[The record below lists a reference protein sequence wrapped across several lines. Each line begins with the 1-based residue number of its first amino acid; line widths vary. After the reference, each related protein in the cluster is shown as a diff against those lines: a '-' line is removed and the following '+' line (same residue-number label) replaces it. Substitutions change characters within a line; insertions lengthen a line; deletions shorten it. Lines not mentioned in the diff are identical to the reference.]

1 MRLKR
6 SLMFCKTERQL
17 STLHFILLIFVIL
30 CAVLLCAMLSITTV
44 ADIPTAEAAE
54 GDMIYWGVTEDNRLI
69 ISTNE
74 SYVNSYVVDGQ
85 QGSFASDT
93 NFTIALI
100 PWNSYKSAI
109 TDIQVESG
117 VKPKSTGYWFD
128 GCSNATS
135 FDLSGLDTSSVT
147 TMTNMFKN
155 CSKIESLDLSYFN
168 TTSVQTMSE
177 MFSGCSSLKSVDLT
191 SFNTGSTVNFNQMFD
206 GCNTLESLDLSKFE
220 IVGFLTTVTYM
231 LNGCS
236 NLKTIVLPT
245 TIERRLD
252 LPGMFWDGSQNIN
265 SVSANTELTGKTLFR
280 HDPHNYVDGVCSL
293 CGDIQPIYWG
303 VTAGNKLIISTEYSD
318 VNREI
323 DGIPSSFASDAVFAS
338 PTNVPWSLYQSS
350 VRDIEIKGTVYPVS
364 TENWFCSC
372 NSVKSIDLRGLY
384 TLNVKSMFR
393 MFMNCGQIQSLDV
406 SHFNTE
412 KVTNFNQMFYNCS
425 NLESLDLS
433 SFVLVGYVDTSRM
446 LVGCNKLKT
455 IVPPKSIERGKIDL
469 PCAYWD
475 GSKDLTSISAT
486 DAGEG
491 KQPLIKHDKHTY
503 VQGICSICG
512 DIQPIYWGIS
522 DDKELVISS
531 DEVYVNSKVNSDKK
545 GSFASNSLDVPWQS
559 YLSDGIC
566 KVTVGGGT
574 IYPVSLKNW
583 FSNGWEVTTFDLSGL
598 NTSRVVNMDGMFK
611 GCVVLTTLH
620 LDHFDNSKVTSM
632 VEMFA
637 ACEALSEMTFSDKFV
652 TSSVINTSGMF
663 YNNSALTTIDMSS
676 FDMSN
681 VTDCSQMFDGCSNA
695 TTIYAPNKIGNATLV
710 LPTEYWTGLLD
721 TSDNIITVTSVTKD
735 TAIKT
740 ENGKKK
746 LLRHNGHDLTSHE
759 KKSATC
765 TEDGEDA
772 HFVCKICGKYY
783 LDRECTQETTAAGVV
798 EAKLGHS
805 FGTPTYSW
813 NELECTA
820 ERICTR
826 DNCGHKETETVT
838 AALTETQPATC
849 TQTGTETYT
858 ATFEN
863 DNFSV
868 QTKEK
873 ELSELGHAYGEWK
886 ITKNPTC
893 MEEGSKQRKCSRCD
907 DVENGI
913 IAIDANAHS
922 YGNWTTTTEATCTE
936 AGEETHVCI
945 HNGNHKETRP
955 TAALGHDYSSTFTE
969 DVAATCTTAGSKSKH
984 CSHCDNKSEVTVIP
998 ALGHDYGEW
1007 EVTKQ
1012 ATCTEEGSRKHI
1024 CKRDGHIATET
1035 IAKIAH
1041 TVVTDVAVAPTCT
1054 DTGLTEGK
1062 HCSVCNTVLVEQTT
1076 VAALGHTEVVD
1087 NAVAPTCTEAGKTA
1101 GKHCSVCDTVLV
1113 AQTTVEALGHDFGEW
1128 TVTKEPTVDEY
1139 GEEQRV
1145 CSHDGTHVE
1154 KRQIEKLPA
1163 PQSQIDWKWII
1174 ILIVLAV
1181 VVLGEISY
1189 LIYHRVRKNR
1199 DAEDVEQ

>member
-1 MRLKR
+1 
-6 SLMFCKTERQL
+6 MFCKTKKEASYTIL
-17 STLHFILLIFVIL
+17 VLLISVIL
-30 CAVLLCAMLSITTV
+30 SAVLLCAVLSVTTLTDV
-44 ADIPTAEAAE
+44 PTAEAAE
-54 GDMIYWGVTEDNRLI
+54 GDMIYWGVKEDNRLI

-74 SYVNSYVVDGQ
+74 SDVSSYAVDGQ
-85 QGSFASDT
+85 RGSFASDT

-100 PWNSYKSAI
+100 PWNSYKSTI
-109 TDIQVESG
+109 TDIQVKSG
-117 VKPKSTGYWFD
+117 VKPKSTGYWFE

-147 TMTNMFKN
+147 NMTNMFKN

-168 TTSVQTMSE
+168 TASVERMFE
-177 MFSGCSSLKSVDLT
+177 MFSGCSALKTIELT
-191 SFNTGSTVNFNQMFD
+191 SFNTRKTVNFDSMFN

-220 IVGFLTTVTYM
+220 IVGFLTTVSGM
-231 LNGCS
+231 LEGCS
-236 NLKTIVLPT
+236 NLETIVLPT
-245 TIERRLD
+245 TIERGFN
-252 LPGMFWDGSQNIN
+252 LPGRFWYDGNDIDIWIP
-265 SVSANTELTGKTLFR
+265 ANTELAGKTLFR

-293 CGDIQPIYWG
+293 CGD
-303 VTAGNKLIISTEYSD
+303 S
-318 VNREI
+318 
-323 DGIPSSFASDAVFAS
+323 
-338 PTNVPWSLYQSS
+338 
-350 VRDIEIKGTVYPVS
+350 
-364 TENWFCSC
+364 
-372 NSVKSIDLRGLY
+372 
-384 TLNVKSMFR
+384 
-393 MFMNCGQIQSLDV
+393 
-406 SHFNTE
+406 
-412 KVTNFNQMFYNCS
+412 
-425 NLESLDLS
+425 
-433 SFVLVGYVDTSRM
+433 
-446 LVGCNKLKT
+446 
-455 IVPPKSIERGKIDL
+455 
-469 PCAYWD
+469 
-475 GSKDLTSISAT
+475 
-486 DAGEG
+486 
-491 KQPLIKHDKHTY
+491 
-503 VQGICSICG
+503 
-512 DIQPIYWGIS
+512 QPIYWGIS

-637 ACEALSEMTFSDKFV
+637 ACEALSEITFSDKFV

-838 AALTETQPATC
+838 AALTETQPAIC

-873 ELSELGHAYGEWK
+873 ELSE
-886 ITKNPTC
+886 
-893 MEEGSKQRKCSRCD
+893 
-907 DVENGI
+907 
-913 IAIDANAHS
+913 
-922 YGNWTTTTEATCTE
+922 
-936 AGEETHVCI
+936 
-945 HNGNHKETRP
+945 
-955 TAALGHDYSSTFTE
+955 
-969 DVAATCTTAGSKSKH
+969 
-984 CSHCDNKSEVTVIP
+984 
-998 ALGHDYGEW
+998 LGHDYGEW

-1041 TVVTDVAVAPTCT
+1041 TVVTDA
-1054 DTGLTEGK
+1054 
-1062 HCSVCNTVLVEQTT
+1062 
-1076 VAALGHTEVVD
+1076 
-1087 NAVAPTCTEAGKTA
+1087 AVAPTCTEAGKTA

-1113 AQTTVEALGHDFGEW
+1113 VQTTVEALGHDFGEW
-1128 TVTKEPTVDEY
+1128 TVTKEPTADEY

-1163 PQSQIDWKWII
+1163 SQSQIDWKWII